1 MVSRCIRC
9 DAALPTRGECTA
21 CVEGRSVEVLPAFL
35 GRDLHLDRRHGDRG
49 LTDSESWLAGI
60 APPPAIAPV
69 ELEAPAPLPGT
80 VPAGLRVRSERSTT
94 PARGVLSLRA
104 LAAPL
109 PQRPAPGAPLRRTGS
124 APELE
129 LDLGDDV
136 ASLPP
141 PSLRVAPPR
150 SVPEGST
157 LAQAAASLGM
167 TLPGTPA
174 ETGSAEADFFASAG
188 VTVRPAA
195 AARIAGDLPG
205 SAIDV
210 DLSEIDAHAPLET
223 DATGPASAPVL
234 RARPAALWRRLV
246 ASAVDGALV
255 VAVGAL
261 YLALA
266 HLVTGRSR
274 LDGVLLPA
282 LALMLLV
289 AGVYAAVGS
298 LWGGQT
304 LGLHLAGI
312 RLVDGRGQTPDP
324 MRALVRT
331 LLGGVSAALLGGG
344 FWLALVDR
352 RGQTLHDKLTSTF
365 LVQPI

>member
-1 MVSRCIRC
+1 
-9 DAALPTRGECTA
+9 
-21 CVEGRSVEVLPAFL
+21 VEGRSIEVLPAFL
-35 GRDLHLDRRHGDRG
+35 GRDLHLDRRHGERDLG
-49 LTDSESWLAGI
+49 TPDGWLARI
-60 APPPAIAPV
+60 APPPTIAPV
-69 ELEAPAPLPGT
+69 ALGHAEELPEEAPM
-80 VPAGLRVRSERSTT
+80 GLRVRRDRTPT

-109 PQRPAPGAPLRRTGS
+109 PQQPAPEAPTRQPGP
-124 APELE
+124 ALE
-129 LDLGDDV
+129 LAPHGDAAA
-136 ASLPP
+136 ASPRV
-141 PSLRVAPPR
+141 PSPRAAPR
-150 SVPEGST
+150 GT
-157 LAQAAASLGM
+157 TMARAAASLGM
-167 TLPGTPA
+167 DLPGSSP
-174 ETGSAEADFFASAG
+174 EEGDAEAAFFASAG
-188 VTVRPAA
+188 VTASATSSAQRRSEPQLEANAA
-195 AARIAGDLPG
+195 L
-205 SAIDV
+205 DV
-210 DLSEIDAHAPLET
+210 DLSGIESHGQDAAHDDVA
-223 DATGPASAPVL
+223 GVHPVL

-246 ASAVDGALV
+246 ASAVDGVLV
-255 VAVGAL
+255 LGVGAL

-282 LALMLLV
+282 LALLLLV

-298 LWGGQT
+298 LWGGRT

-312 RLVDGRGQTPDP
+312 RLVDGRGQAPDP

>member
-49 LTDSESWLAGI
+49 LAASESWLAGI

-69 ELEAPAPLPGT
+69 DLEPPAQLPGT
-80 VPAGLRVRSERSTT
+80 VPAGLRARAERSTT

-109 PQRPAPGAPLRRTGS
+109 PQRPPPGAPLSRSGP
-124 APELE
+124 ALE
-129 LDLGDDV
+129 LDLHED
-136 ASLPP
+136 ATSLPT
-141 PSLRVAPPR
+141 PSRPVAPAR
-150 SVPEGST
+150 AVEQGTT
-157 LAQAAASLGM
+157 LAQAAARLGM
-167 TLPGTPA
+167 SLPGAA
-174 ETGSAEADFFASAG
+174 ETESAEAAFFASAG
-188 VTVRPAA
+188 IAAPPAPT
-195 AARIAGDLPG
+195 ARDAGDLSG
-205 SAIDV
+205 SPIDV
-210 DLSEIDAHAPLET
+210 DLSGIGAQAAE
-223 DATGPASAPVL
+223 PASDAVL

-246 ASAVDGALV
+246 ASAVDGAV
-255 VAVGAL
+255 VLTVGAL

-298 LWGGQT
+298 LWGGRT
-304 LGLHLAGI
+304 LGLHLVGI